1 MNYGT
6 IYQFLDIARNCK
18 SFAEFKLEIV
28 FHGNA
33 KLGTKEVYDNDIGPL
48 IYDANAF
55 DGTFGNF
62 IHHKVVTDYLRTQL
76 YDISWLNDYLKS
88 FQTIVS

>member
-33 KLGTKEVYDNDIGPL
+33 KLGTKEVYDNDIEPL
-48 IYDANAF
+48 IYDADAF
-55 DGTFGNF
+55 DGTFDN
-62 IHHKVVTDYLRTQL
+62 IEHSKVTDYLRDQL
-76 YDISWLNDYLKS
+76 YGISWLSDYLKS
-88 FQTIVS
+88 FQTTVS

>member
-6 IYQFLDIARNCK
+6 IYQFLNIARNCK

-33 KLGTKEVYDNDIGPL
+33 KLGTKEVYDNDIEPL
-48 IYDANAF
+48 IYDANAI
-55 DGTFGNF
+55 DGTFDN
-62 IHHKVVTDYLRTQL
+62 IDHRKVTDYLRTQL
-76 YDISWLNDYLKS
+76 YGISWLNDYLKS